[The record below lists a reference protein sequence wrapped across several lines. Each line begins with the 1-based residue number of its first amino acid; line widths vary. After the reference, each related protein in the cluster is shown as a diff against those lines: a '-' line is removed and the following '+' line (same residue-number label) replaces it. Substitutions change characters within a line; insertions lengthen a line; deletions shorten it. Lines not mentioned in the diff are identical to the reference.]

1 MVGYAHFVGLDIFS
15 RKDPNERMDPSGR
28 NRPQVVR
35 MDPSG
40 KNRPGVGIDLNEK
53 NRTEW

>member
-15 RKDPNERMDPSGR
+15 RKDPNERMDPSGK

-40 KNRPGVGIDLNEK
+40 KNSPGVRIDPNEK